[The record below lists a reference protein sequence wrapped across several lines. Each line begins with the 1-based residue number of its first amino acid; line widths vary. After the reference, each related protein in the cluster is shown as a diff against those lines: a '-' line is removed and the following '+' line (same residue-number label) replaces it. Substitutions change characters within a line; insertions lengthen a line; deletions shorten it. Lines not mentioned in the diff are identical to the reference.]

1 MHEIKRM
8 WCQTDEEW
16 NYTKGVQRFIKA
28 MKWRLPTTN
37 ELSAGGVVANGHS
50 DHGGITWIELHAI
63 YTVHGGGKNDQRL
76 QEEDPLKKT
85 QMLQPKIA
93 ELKKAVR
100 KIKKHAVKTEDEWM
114 FDTCY
119 ATGNRLKDAGIENR
133 QAAIKGM
140 PCLDDK
146 DAEAVMR
153 LLIALRGINSKKQVE
168 AWREGG
174 LKVAPQRLRLQKMAA
189 GWSKAVT
196 FGEDWI
202 GENEKSAE
210 PSLSQAILEKEM
222 PLTSISC
229 PKCEASQDPKGMRL
243 ITAAGFSNIMCSL
256 CKWVS
261 PSSIWKCRCRIPWI
275 KCHRH
280 VQVPS
285 KIAAKPKGRIHRSRI
300 GKSFDK
306 RGRDVQIPIKRRRKS
321 KFEHPTLHVQHNKT
335 CSQFFS
341 DLEIKA
347 AVSKIKLEPGS
358 SLAAKFPHLVKAAA
372 PT

>member
-1 MHEIKRM
+1 
-8 WCQTDEEW
+8 
-16 NYTKGVQRFIKA
+16 
-28 MKWRLPTTN
+28 
-37 ELSAGGVVANGHS
+37 
-50 DHGGITWIELHAI
+50 
-63 YTVHGGGKNDQRL
+63 
-76 QEEDPLKKT
+76 
-85 QMLQPKIA
+85 
-93 ELKKAVR
+93 
-100 KIKKHAVKTEDEWM
+100 
-114 FDTCY
+114 
-119 ATGNRLKDAGIENR
+119 
-133 QAAIKGM
+133 
-140 PCLDDK
+140 
-146 DAEAVMR
+146 MR

-174 LKVAPQRLRLQKMAA
+174 LKVVPQRLRLQKMAA

-285 KIAAKPKGRIHRSRI
+285 KIAAKPKGRIHRSRM

-306 RGRDVQIPIKRRRKS
+306 RGRDVQIPIKRMRKS

-358 SLAAKFPHLVKAAA
+358 SLVAKFPHLVKAAA